1 MASIDEV
8 FQLTKYRASKAGYAG
23 TIASNDFNLLF
34 PRAGIRYFLKLYG
47 NQNQYQ
53 YNNPVPPIAYPGTIK
68 VSTSLSKFGTV
79 PQIIMIDASGRW
91 YKPVPNTDFFI
102 DSISHYVVST
112 GGTSVNTFSLTAGS
126 GYTDGIYLDKLLTG
140 GAGSGVRANIT
151 VVAGAVTQVV
161 LTSIGIGYA
170 VGNVLTI
177 SLPAGSGWHI
187 TVSTLTQNEPTP
199 VRRVEKQD
207 LADFLYSYIDFPTEI
222 FPIYVEYATYIQFY
236 PENLATAQLI
246 TLRKPVTPVWG
257 SVLTG
262 TIVLTNNLI
271 SGSGYT
277 NGTYTNIV
285 VTGGAGNSA
294 IINVTVSGGGIT
306 EVSIVDGGFSY
317 GVGNLLS
324 GSIPGGT
331 GWSFKPATIVNGRQ
345 TYNAGTSVDPEW
357 YDIDID
363 EIIYMTLA
371 DIGVFLKDDNL
382 EAFATNNMK
391 TGGIL

>member
-1 MASIDEV
+1 MASVDEV
-8 FQLTKYRASKAGYAG
+8 FQLTKYRASKAGYVG
-23 TIASNDFNLLF
+23 TISGNDFNLLF
-34 PRAGIRYFLKLYG
+34 PRAQIRYFLKLYG

-79 PQIIMIDASGRW
+79 PQIITIDASGRW

-126 GYTDGIYLDKLLTG
+126 GYTNGVYLDKLLTG
-140 GAGSGVRANIT
+140 GSGSGVRANIT
-151 VVAGAVTQVV
+151 VSGGVVTQVI

-170 VGNVLTI
+170 VNDVLTV

-187 TVSTLTQNEPTP
+187 TVATLTQNEPTP

-207 LADFLYSYIDFPTEI
+207 LADFLYSYIDYPTEI
-222 FPIYVEYATYIQFY
+222 FPIYVEYANYIQFY
-236 PENLATAQLI
+236 PENLTTVQLI
-246 TLRKPVTPVWG
+246 TLRKPITPVWG

-262 TIVLTNNLI
+262 TIVLTNTLVG
-271 SGSGYT
+271 GSGYT
-277 NGTYTNIV
+277 NGTYPNVV
-285 VTGGAGNSA
+285 VTGGQGNSA
-294 IINVTVSGGGIT
+294 IINVTVSGNAIT
-306 EVSIVDGGFSY
+306 AVTIVDGGFSY
-317 GVGNLLS
+317 GVGDTLS

-331 GWSFKPATIVNGRQ
+331 GWSFKPATITNGRQ
-345 TYNAGTSVDPEW
+345 TYNAGSSVDPEW
-357 YDIDID
+357 YDTDID

-382 EAFATNNMK
+382 EQFAQMNTK
-391 TGGIL
+391 TGGV

>member
-8 FQLTKYRASKAGYAG
+8 FQLTKYRASKAGYLG
-23 TIASNDFNLLF
+23 TITSNDFNLLF
-34 PRAGIRYFLKLYG
+34 PRACIRYFLKLYG
-47 NQNQYQ
+47 NQNEYR
-53 YNNPVPPIAYPGTIK
+53 YGDPTARIGYPGTIK

-79 PQIIMIDASGRW
+79 PQIITIDASGRW

-112 GGTSVNTFSLTAGS
+112 GGTSINTFSLTAGS
-126 GYTDGIYLDKLLTG
+126 GYTNGIYLDKLLTG
-140 GAGSGVRANIT
+140 GTGNGVRANIT
-151 VVAGAVTQVV
+151 VAGGVVTQVI

-170 VGNVLTI
+170 VSDILTVT
-177 SLPAGSGWHI
+177 LPAGTGWHI

-222 FPIYVEYATYIQFY
+222 FPIYVEYAAYIQFY
-236 PENLATAQLI
+236 PENLTTAQLI
-246 TLRKPVTPVWG
+246 TLRKPITPVWG

-262 TIVLTNNLI
+262 TIVLTNT
-271 SGSGYT
+271 SVGGTGYT
-277 NGTYTNIV
+277 NGTYTNVI
-285 VTGGAGNSA
+285 VTGGQGNSA
-294 IINVTVSGGGIT
+294 IINVTVSGNAIT
-306 EVSIVDGGFSY
+306 SVTIVDGGFNY
-317 GVGNLLS
+317 GVGDTLS

-345 TYNAGTSVDPEW
+345 TYSAGSSVAPEFE
-357 YDIDID
+357 DFDID

-371 DIGVFLKDDNL
+371 DIGAFLKDDNL

>member
-1 MASIDEV
+1 MASTDEA

-23 TIASNDFNLLF
+23 TITSNDFNLLF

-79 PQIIMIDASGRW
+79 PQIVTIDVSGRW

-112 GGTSVNTFSLTAGS
+112 GGTSINTFSLTPGS
-126 GYTDGIYLDKLLTG
+126 GYTNGIYLDKLLTG
-140 GAGSGVRANIT
+140 GTGNGVRANIT
-151 VVAGAVTQVV
+151 VAGGVVTQVI

-170 VGNVLTI
+170 VNDVLTVT
-177 SLPAGSGWHI
+177 LPAGSGWHI
-187 TVSTLTQNEPTP
+187 TVSTLTQNEPTSIQ
-199 VRRVEKQD
+199 RVEKQD
-207 LADFLYSYIDFPTEI
+207 LSDNLYSYYQAPTET

-236 PENLATAQLI
+236 PENLTTAQLI

-262 TIVLTNNLI
+262 TIVLTNTLV
-271 SGSGYT
+271 GGTGYT

-285 VTGGAGNSA
+285 VIGGQGNSA
-294 IINVTVSGGGIT
+294 IINVTVSGNAVT
-306 EVSIVDGGFSY
+306 AVTIVDGGFGY
-317 GVGNLLS
+317 GVGDTLT

-331 GWSFKPATIVNGRQ
+331 GWSFKPATIINGRQ
-345 TYNAGTSVDPEW
+345 TYNAGASVDPEW
-357 YDIDID
+357 EDFDID